1 MAMPANMRT
10 AVLDG
15 KKILLVNNT
24 VLDKASVQ
32 TQIAAL
38 DRRINVE
45 LPAQR
50 ASIKADEL
58 LARANASVDSQV
70 AEAQR
75 IKDALTGVVDELE

>member
-24 VLDKASVQ
+24 VMDKAAVQ

-38 DRRINVE
+38 ERRISVE

-50 ASIKADEL
+50 ASVKAEEL
-58 LARANASVDSQV
+58 MARAMAAVDSQV

-75 IKDALTGVVDELE
+75 IKDALTGVVDDLE